1 MAEDYTVG
9 QLITE
14 LNDAHMRMDDSLS
27 IINTNRVEAIV
38 RLVRRADDPQSDPG
52 ASAAAAEMLRCLR
65 RAEHSID
72 RALRARQRGR
82 STLVEYRVTN
92 FPGSDG
98 GASASGMTGTAGAT
112 TATADESGATDESA
126 AERRARRKAGWV
138 WGDLAFAVGGT
149 VLFGAGLVTS
159 VPLAMSAAF
168 IIAKLT
174 YSGWKAH
181 ATHADRRKRRVEV
194 WKATGSAYFDLIW
207 TVAGAVVETVPG
219 YELVSVGMNIIDAGM
234 LVKEF
239 HDIRAEWTQGE
250 I

>member
-9 QLITE
+9 QLISE

-27 IINTNRVEAIV
+27 SINTNRVEAIV

-52 ASAAAAEMLRCLR
+52 ASRAAAEMLRCLQ

-82 STLVEYRVTN
+82 SAIVEYRMTN
-92 FPGSDG
+92 FPGSGG
-98 GASASGMTGTAGAT
+98 GAPASGTTGAGGGPGET
-112 TATADESGATDESA
+112 A

-138 WGDLAFAVGGT
+138 WGDLAFAAGGT
-149 VLFGAGLVTS
+149 VLFGAGLVAS

-181 ATHADRRKRRVEV
+181 ATHTDRRKRRVEV

-207 TVAGAVVETVPG
+207 TVAGAVIETVPG
-219 YELVSVGMNIIDAGM
+219 AELVGVGMNTIDAGM

-239 HDIRAEWTQGE
+239 HDIRTEWTQGE